1 MNVHLIDDDEALH
14 EVLSDYF
21 AQGQIVLTASETPSK
36 GLDWLRTQPVDLVI
50 LDVMLPEM
58 DGFEVCKRIR
68 AEWPHMPILMLTAR
82 GDDLDTVLGL
92 ELGADDYMAKPFNP
106 RELQARIK
114 SILRRQERGAPPEVA
129 RQVLTAVRWGL
140 RIDCDAR
147 SVSLH
152 DQSIELTATEFDLL
166 RVLVEN
172 AGIVQ
177 SRDALMQ
184 KVRGF
189 DWESFDRSIDI
200 YISKIRQKLGDNSK
214 KPQMI
219 KTIWGIG
226 YMFQES

>member
-14 EVLSDYF
+14 EVLTDYF
-21 AQGQIVLTASETPSK
+21 GNGQIVLTASETPSK
-36 GLDWLRTQPVDLVI
+36 GLHWLRTQPVDLVI

-58 DGFEVCKRIR
+58 DGFEVCKAIR

-114 SILRRQERGAPPEVA
+114 SILRRQDRAAPPEVT
-129 RQVLTAVRWGL
+129 RQVLTSQRWGL
-140 RIDCDAR
+140 RLDLDAR

-152 DQSIELTATEFDLL
+152 GQTIELTATEFDLL
-166 RVLVEN
+166 RVLLEN
-172 AGIVQ
+172 QGIVQ

-200 YISKIRQKLGDNSK
+200 YVSKIRQKLGDNSK

-219 KTIWGIG
+219 KTVWGIG
-226 YMFQES
+226 YMFQED